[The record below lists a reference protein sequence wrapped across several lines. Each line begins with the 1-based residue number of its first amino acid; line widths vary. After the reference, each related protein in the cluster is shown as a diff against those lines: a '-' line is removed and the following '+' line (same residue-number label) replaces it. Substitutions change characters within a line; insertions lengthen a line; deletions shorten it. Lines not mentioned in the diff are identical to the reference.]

1 MQTQSPPPQSIAMT
15 MHYHTCSTSK
25 TLIQSAIHD
34 RWLSYLQLDF
44 ALLCFVASHAKVC
57 NPVQK
62 SQLQADGRTP
72 CQRPSWGEHQVLC
85 KTKYLWKAF
94 SNASLRPLHS
104 PIMPVAVPSN
114 AAQLHMFTRSRSILH
129 DAPEHYLACAMEAD
143 AARHALFRQISCT
156 LVEEDVASLW
166 KQCINYSDWG
176 KPPKKCFYLG
186 QSPKCGWLW
195 CCGPRLL

>member
-1 MQTQSPPPQSIAMT
+1 MKDINLKRNPWSMT
-15 MHYHTCSTSK
+15 
-25 TLIQSAIHD
+25 LLPSA
-34 RWLSYLQLDF
+34 W
-44 ALLCFVASHAKVC
+44 LCFASWLLM
-57 NPVQK
+57 QK
-62 SQLQADGRTP
+62 CATLSKSPQADGRTP
-72 CQRPSWGEHQVLC
+72 CQRPSWGEHQVPC

-104 PIMPVAVPSN
+104 PIMPVAVPTN

-156 LVEEDVASLW
+156 LVEEDVATKYES
-166 KQCINYSDWG
+166 INYSDWG

-186 QSPKCGWLW
+186 QSPKCGWVW